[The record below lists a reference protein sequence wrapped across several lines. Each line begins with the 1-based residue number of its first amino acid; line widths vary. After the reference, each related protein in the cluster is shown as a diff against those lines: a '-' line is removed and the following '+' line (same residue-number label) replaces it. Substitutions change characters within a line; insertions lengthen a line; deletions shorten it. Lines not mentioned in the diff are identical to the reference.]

1 MPVALISTSTS
12 PALGPSISMVSTV
25 KGSPA
30 FQATAARVFMMS
42 CRIMGGAYC
51 LIMSG
56 RGTLSH
62 GFFIPADRVEPLDR
76 FFDVGVFLRLVDDFE
91 EGAQNVLHTFARLR
105 GQHHR
110 CFPAGFFQFCDLC
123 LDYLFGHCVRFRER
137 NDLRLFR
144 QSLSVCLKFGANN
157 SVGSAHVFR
166 GPVNQVQQYT
176 AALC

>member
-42 CRIMGGAYC
+42 CRM
-51 LIMSG
+51 MSG
-56 RGTLSH
+56 AVLPYYEGTRHAGPRIFHPSR
-62 GFFIPADRVEPLDR
+62 DRAEALNR
-76 FFDVGVFLRLVDDFE
+76 FFDISVFLRLVDNLE

-105 GQHHR
+105 GQHHW
-110 CFPAGFFQFCDLC
+110 CFPAGFFQLCDLR
-123 LDYLFGHCVRFRER
+123 LDCFLGHCVRLRER

-144 QSLSVCLKFGANN
+144 QSLSVCLEFVAHD
-157 SVGSAHVFR
+157 SV
-166 GPVNQVQQYT
+166 
-176 AALC
+176 